1 MANQSL
7 IHGEL
12 TKRIREALVLKD
24 WPRLEHW
31 AKQWILLAPGHGAGF
46 KWLARGYLA
55 QNKLAKAAYA
65 YGRLLDFEADNEE
78 ARKFFAQYPSTL
90 LDQPSAV
97 SSSLKRGA
105 QAVQQE
111 ANPEGSVILT
121 PDQRREVAA
130 GELRI
135 AEAYE
140 KFQLFTEAADR
151 FRKSYDWHP
160 SQKAALGSARC
171 LHRVHRGLEAVNFLR
186 QQVMQFPEWVDG
198 RMLLARILFELGH
211 LADAQRE
218 WQTVLRFDPEHRE
231 ALQFL
236 RTLHTGAYR

>member
-1 MANQSL
+1 MANSL
-7 IHGEL
+7 IHSEL

-31 AKQWILLAPGHGAGF
+31 AKQWILLAPAHGAGF
-46 KWLARGYLA
+46 KWLARAYLS
-55 QNKLAKAAYA
+55 QNKLPKAAYA

-97 SSSLKRGA
+97 AQSLKKSPA
-105 QAVQQE
+105 P
-111 ANPEGSVILT
+111 NPEGLVVLT
-121 PDQRREVAA
+121 PDQRRELAA
-130 GELRI
+130 VELRS

-140 KFQLFTEAADR
+140 RFHLYTDASDR

-160 SQKAALGSARC
+160 SQKAALGAARC

-186 QQVMQFPEWVDG
+186 QQMLQFPEWVDG
-198 RMLLARILFELGH
+198 RMLLARVLFELGH

-218 WQTVLRFDPEHRE
+218 WQTVLKFDPEHRE

-236 RTLHTGAYR
+236 RTLHTGAMR